1 MSKPQMLPP
10 YRFYRVIGGSRRTM
24 VTRLLPLICC
34 AAAVVSSPL
43 TGFSAFAGAALDSPA
58 PGLLVSEKDYIA
70 KLDAAL
76 ASVRDYA
83 PSKDDAERIREA
95 IATVKTNNMGRF
107 AELKAE
113 IKDGPGKKLVE
124 WARLRAGY
132 GNATEYRIFL
142 KDNPLW
148 PERTLM
154 TQRMEEALF
163 TDGGSVSAIKEYFK
177 GGQPETGIGHAA
189 LASAYLAEGN
199 KDEAKKQASK
209 AWRELPIPG
218 SLETGFLKRFGDLL
232 DEKDHKWRFDR
243 IITDDIRWAGNRNER
258 AAVARRVIP
267 LLSGAERKKATARLA
282 VFNKSGDA
290 KTLMDALG
298 ESSGT
303 DYGLIFHR
311 EQMLRKA
318 GKTAEA
324 AKLILSVPPDPQKIA
339 ALDEW
344 WAERRQLAYGAL
356 KDGNAKLAYEL
367 TKNAGPLSVN
377 PLKEQS
383 FMAGWIALRYL
394 KDAASAEKHFK
405 DLAGAAD
412 GPLSRAKAAYWL
424 GRIAD
429 SKGDKAA
436 ASDYYKSAAKDRD
449 TFHGLLAM
457 QKLSPGRHNLE
468 ITPPA
473 FPSADQIAKFTALD
487 AVKAVVVAR
496 KAGLSRELTRPFLTS
511 LRINLP
517 GEAEAGMI
525 AHLADAI
532 GDTQMSLRLAKSSI
546 AKGQNLITYGY
557 PVHPFPAYKPLRPPP
572 ELPFLLGVA
581 RQETEFEPQT
591 VSGAGAKGLLQV
603 MTVTANEICHD
614 YKFKCEIPRL
624 LTDNEYNVKIASA
637 YIANHMDS
645 FGGSYILG
653 LAGYNAGPGR
663 ARQWIREFGDPRD
676 PKVDPLD
683 WIERIPITETRE
695 YVTKVLSNIQFYRAR
710 LGDQEN
716 ALRIEEDLQRARGTF
731 KVPEA
736 DKDDS
741 HPGTASGSEG

>member
-1 MSKPQMLPP
+1 MFKSGTR
-10 YRFYRVIGGSRRTM
+10 YRG
-24 VTRLLPLICC
+24 TRLVAGML
-34 AAAVVSSPL
+34 VSSSILFNSP
-43 TGFSAFAGAALDSPA
+43 GVHAGPVANSPA
-58 PGLLVSEKDYIA
+58 PSLLASEKEHVA

-76 ASVRDYA
+76 ATVRDYA
-83 PSKDDAERIREA
+83 PSKEDAERIREA
-95 IATVKTNNMGRF
+95 ITTIKTNSMTRF

-113 IKDGPGKKLVE
+113 IKDGPGKKLIE

-132 GNATEYRIFL
+132 GDAPEYRSFL

-154 TQRMEEALF
+154 IQRMEEALF
-163 TDGGSVSAIKEYFK
+163 TNGGSVSTIKEFFK
-177 GGQPETGIGHAA
+177 SGQPETGIGHAA

-199 KDEAKKQASK
+199 KDEAKKLASK

-218 SLETGFLKRFGDLL
+218 SLETGFLKRFSEVL

-267 LLSGAERKKATARLA
+267 LLSGAEQKKASARLA
-282 VFNKSGDA
+282 VFTKSDNA
-290 KTLMDALG
+290 KALMEALG
-298 ESSGT
+298 EGSGT

-311 EQMLRKA
+311 AQLLRKA
-318 GKTAEA
+318 GKTADA
-324 AKLILSVPPDPQKIA
+324 AKLILSVAPDPQKIA

-344 WAERRQLAYGAL
+344 WAERRQLGYGAL
-356 KDGNAKLAYEL
+356 KDNNPKLAYEL
-367 TKNAGPLSVN
+367 AKDAGPLSVN
-377 PLKEQS
+377 PMKEQT
-383 FMAGWIALRYL
+383 FMAGWVAFRYL
-394 KDAASAEKHFK
+394 KDAASAEKHFQ
-405 DLAGAAD
+405 DLAKAAD

-424 GRIAD
+424 GRIAE
-429 SKGDKAA
+429 SKGDKAGATEHYKTA
-436 ASDYYKSAAKDRD
+436 ALERD
-449 TFHGLLAM
+449 TFHAMLAM
-457 QKLSPGRHNLE
+457 QKLSPGSHKLE
-468 ITPPA
+468 VAPPA
-473 FPSADQIAKFTALD
+473 FPSSEQIEKFKSLD

-496 KAGLSRELTRPFLTS
+496 KAGLSREFTRPFLTS

-517 GEAEAGMI
+517 SEAEGGI
-525 AHLADAI
+525 VAHLADAI
-532 GDTQMSLRLAKSSI
+532 GDTQMSVRLAKSSI

-557 PVHPFPAYKPLRPPP
+557 PVHPFPAYTPLRPPP

-603 MTVTANEICHD
+603 MTVTANEICQG

-645 FGGSYILG
+645 FGGSYVLG

-663 ARQWIREFGDPRD
+663 ARQWIKEFGDPRD
-676 PKVDPLD
+676 PKIDPID

-695 YVTKVLSNIQFYRAR
+695 YVTKVLSNIQLYRAR
-710 LGDQEN
+710 LGGQDN
-716 ALRIEEDLQRARGTF
+716 ALRMEEDLQRARGTF
-731 KVPEA
+731 KVPDGA
-736 DKDDS
+736 KGDD
-741 HPGTASGSEG
+741 HPGTAIDSEG